1 MQVTAIVLAAG
12 AGRRIG
18 GDVAKGFLPIA
29 GRALVLRT
37 LDRMFAAQTVTE
49 VILVVAPEEIDRC
62 RAMLNA
68 DSALRDRPCVLQ
80 SGGTTRQQSARRGL
94 DRVGADTDMV
104 IIHDGARPFVSAHL
118 IDHCVECA
126 FEKGAV
132 IVGLPA
138 RNTVKIVGDD
148 RLVRSTPERR
158 WLWEIQTPQ
167 VFHKE
172 VIIAAHRQAENDGIE
187 VTDDAMLVERLGKPV
202 YVLEGERTNLKITL
216 PEDLWLAE
224 TMIREGRVP

>member
-12 AGRRIG
+12 VGRRIG

-29 GRALVLRT
+29 GRPLVLRT
-37 LDRMFAAQTVTE
+37 LDRMFAAQTVSE

-62 RAMLNA
+62 RAMLEA
-68 DSALRDRPCVLQ
+68 DSTLRDHPCTLQ
-80 SGGTTRQQSARRGL
+80 PGGTTRQHSARLGL
-94 DRVGADTDMV
+94 ERVGANTDIV
-104 IIHDGARPFVSAHL
+104 IIHDAARPFVSARL
-118 IDHCVECA
+118 IDDCVHWA
-126 FEKGAV
+126 KEKGAV

-138 RNTVKIVGDD
+138 RDTIKMVGDD

-167 VFHKE
+167 VFHRE
-172 VIIAAHRQAENDGIE
+172 LIIAAHRQAECDGVE
-187 VTDDAMLVERLGKPV
+187 VTDDAMLVERLDKPV

-224 TMIREGRVP
+224 MMIRERRVP